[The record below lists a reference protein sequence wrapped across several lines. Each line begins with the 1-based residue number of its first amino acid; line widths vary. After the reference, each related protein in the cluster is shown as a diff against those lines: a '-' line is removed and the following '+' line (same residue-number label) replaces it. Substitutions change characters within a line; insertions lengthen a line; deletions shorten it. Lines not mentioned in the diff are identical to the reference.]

1 MLGLNSHVSG
11 SELTDGGI
19 CTTDHCPGRT
29 IFRTL
34 GLVEGMSNGLFKDV
48 QRGGLDGLL
57 RKAKSLMAERASDK
71 GADGILGFR
80 YEIISRDI
88 EKTVL
93 AYGTAVQFAK

>member
-19 CTTDHCPGRT
+19 CTTDQYPGRT
-29 IFRTL
+29 VLRTL

-57 RKAKSLMAERASDK
+57 REAKSLMAERASDK

-80 YEIISRDI
+80 YEIIGRDI